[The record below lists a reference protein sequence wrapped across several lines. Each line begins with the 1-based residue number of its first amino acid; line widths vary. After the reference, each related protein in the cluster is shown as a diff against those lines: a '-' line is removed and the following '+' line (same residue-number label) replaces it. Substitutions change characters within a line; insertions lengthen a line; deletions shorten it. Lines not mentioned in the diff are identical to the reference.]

1 MALPKNCARRT
12 QKRCIQADVSLESH
26 CADGL
31 ERGVGTR
38 RRYGQQYGSGH
49 ALWGGW
55 GEVRV
60 HGKCAEGEGGTGT
73 TPQGGEGCR
82 IKHCHCTLKAGPL
95 AGTDQ
100 TKIKKT
106 FEAPHNTGAASICHL
121 LLTLALCRTFVLRCV
136 SIGLK
141 LLPLCPKKRGALAVL
156 HSTLGAGGP
165 TPEGALRAT
174 LGAIRGTRR
183 HRSGGGRSSRGLT
196 ASNSCG
202 TPGCRGTPDAVPN
215 DPVWD
220 DCHARHQIWITRE
233 QICSIF
239 FRCFFLKTIRLRK

>member
-95 AGTDQ
+95 DGTDQ

-174 LGAIRGTRR
+174 LGRWGPYAVHVAIAAVVGDPQEDSLRVTLAAHPAAEGLPTLFPMTL
-183 HRSGGGRSSRGLT
+183 SGMIAMPDIKFGSRENKF
-196 ASNSCG
+196 A
-202 TPGCRGTPDAVPN
+202 PFFFAV
-215 DPVWD
+215 
-220 DCHARHQIWITRE
+220 
-233 QICSIF
+233 SF
-239 FRCFFLKTIRLRK
+239 